1 MSLSN
6 IPKKRY
12 GVTPPISTEEPTQS
26 ERLLTDALVQEL
38 KKQKSFEPEEATLK
52 RGAVLKTLQT
62 LASEFVYRV
71 SRNKNMSEG
80 MSRDAGGKIF
90 TFGSYRLGVYGP
102 GSDIDTLVVV
112 PKHVTRDDFF
122 SVFQELLRERK
133 ELDEIACV
141 PDAFVPIIKIKF
153 DGIDIDLICARLDIP
168 QVPIDLTLT
177 DKNLLRNIDE
187 RDLRALNGTRVTDEI
202 LTLVPVPSVFKLAL
216 RTIKLW
222 AQRHAIYANVFGF
235 PGGVAWAMLVAR
247 ICQLYPTA
255 VASTVVLKF
264 FQILTKWEW
273 PQPVLL
279 KPIEDGPLQVR
290 VWNPKIYPQDRGHR
304 MPIITPAYPSM
315 CATHNIT
322 ASTQKIIMTELGKGL
337 TMMTD
342 ITSGQKTW
350 ENFFER
356 HDFFHKYKFYLT
368 IMGFTRGDDEEH
380 LKWTG
385 LIESKVRLLVQK
397 LENFAGV
404 DLAHPYVKEFEKT
417 YLYKTDEELAAIEKN
432 FGQYKNEEY
441 LKANHIELTEENK
454 AEYAD
459 KPEFKK
465 LHITALYIGLAITL
479 PTAAG
484 STVQDKKFDIHI
496 PCNEFFHICRSFK
509 EYEDT
514 SKYQI
519 KIQHV
524 KLYDLPSWVYVEGE
538 KRPEKEKSS
547 KSKKRKQG
555 GEKEI
560 GKRVKSAG
568 SATSGGN
575 GANEASGVSA

>member
-1 MSLSN
+1 MSISQ
-6 IPKKRY
+6 PVKKQY
-12 GVTPPISTEEPTQS
+12 GVTAPISTAEPTQA
-26 ERLLTDALVQEL
+26 ERLLSDSLIQEL
-38 KKQKSFEPEEATLK
+38 KKQNSFESEDATL
-52 RGAVLKTLQT
+52 RRVSVLKILQS

-122 SVFQELLRERK
+122 TVFQELLRERK

-153 DGIDIDLICARLDIP
+153 DGIEIDLICARLDIP
-168 QVPIDLTLT
+168 QVPLDLTLT

-202 LTLVPVPSVFKLAL
+202 LALVPSPVVFKLAL

-222 AQRHAIYANVFGF
+222 AQRRAIYANVFGF

-255 VASTVVLKF
+255 VASTVILKF

-322 ASTQKIIMTELGKGL
+322 ASTQKIITAELGRGLQMMTEITKGE
-337 TMMTD
+337 
-342 ITSGQKTW
+342 KTW
-350 ENFFER
+350 SDFFGR

-368 IMGFTRGDDEEH
+368 IMGITRGDDEEH

-397 LENFAGV
+397 LENFPGV

-417 YLYKTDEELAAIEKN
+417 YLYKTSEELTAIEKN

-454 AEYAD
+454 AEYED

-465 LHITALYIGLAITL
+465 VHITALYIGLAITL
-479 PTAAG
+479 PPSANGT
-484 STVQDKKFDIHI
+484 QDKKFDIHI
-496 PCNEFFHICRSFK
+496 PCNEFFQICRSFK
-509 EYEDT
+509 EYEDA

-547 KSKKRKQG
+547 KGKKRKQG

-568 SATSGGN
+568 SAAS
-575 GANEASGVSA
+575 ANETGVSAA